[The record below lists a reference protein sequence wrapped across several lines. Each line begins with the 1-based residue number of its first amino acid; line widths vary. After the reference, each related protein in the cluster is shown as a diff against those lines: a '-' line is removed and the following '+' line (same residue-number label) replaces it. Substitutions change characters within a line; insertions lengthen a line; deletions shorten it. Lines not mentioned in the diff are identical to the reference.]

1 MLILFGADCIKE
13 QFENQ
18 YQLLER
24 GQKAQGA
31 RDCFRALKTSAYD
44 EFKNINPDRVPGTCR
59 WVLDDP
65 RYQRWHESSQDNL
78 LWISA
83 DPGAGKSTLAKAL
96 VDHELR
102 TSASHTVCHFFFK
115 DNDKQQRLITALCA
129 ILFQIFEDQRILLE
143 HALDEWEIQGE
154 KSFQEVSTAYFSLDQ
169 VTERRNI
176 RRSAFVN
183 DLYLAD

>member
-1 MLILFGADCIKE
+1 LFGADSIKE
-13 QFENQ
+13 QLDNQ
-18 YQLLER
+18 HQLREETQR
-24 GQKAQGA
+24 A
-31 RDCFRALKTSAYD
+31 REARACLRALKTSAFD
-44 EFKNINPDRVPGTCR
+44 EFKNINPDRVPDTCR

-96 VDHELR
+96 VDHDLR

-115 DNDKQQRLITALCA
+115 DNDKQQRLTTALCA

-143 HALDEWEIQGE
+143 HPLSEWEIQGE
-154 KSFQEVSTAYFSLDQ
+154 KSFQEVSISYFSLD
-169 VTERRNI
+169 
-176 RRSAFVN
+176 
-183 DLYLAD
+183 